1 MGMLHMDYLSQILG
15 YHTNIYY
22 ILPECTKEGK
32 LPAATLYLLHSE
44 KGNGMDWMRYTA
56 LERYAEQYNISV
68 VMPEVDGSCFYADM
82 KYGYRYFTYLT
93 EEVVAVAQGLL
104 PVNKDS
110 RHRLAAGASMG
121 GYGAYKWAFYKPEF
135 FRAVAGFSPVFDV
148 AEYFDAG
155 NLQKIGLEDNI
166 AELNWGSP
174 EELKGTISDS
184 SHWLNN
190 GASGMPE
197 LYAACATKEPGYEKA
212 QRFLQDCRER
222 NISIYYEEVSGTG
235 DWGTRELMLRQFL
248 EWSL

>member
-1 MGMLHMDYLSQILG
+1 MQ
-15 YHTNIYY
+15 
-22 ILPECTKEGK
+22 
-32 LPAATLYLLHSE
+32 
-44 KGNGMDWMRYTA
+44 
-56 LERYAEQYNISV
+56 
-68 VMPEVDGSCFYADM
+68 
-82 KYGYRYFTYLT
+82 
-93 EEVVAVAQGLL
+93 
-104 PVNKDS
+104 
-110 RHRLAAGASMG
+110 
-121 GYGAYKWAFYKPEF
+121 
-135 FRAVAGFSPVFDV
+135 
-148 AEYFDAG
+148 
-155 NLQKIGLEDNI
+155 
-166 AELNWGSP
+166 NWGSP